1 MSLRFEDNLIKDF
14 DIQQTFG
21 QLYFLNSQTLYD
33 NDSEGNRT
41 ESVREQ
47 RVTMYSETKQ
57 DQIDISLPP
66 SFDLSPYQYDEP
78 VQLLGE
84 ISALAW
90 LSSYTGYNDSIQSE
104 QAFKIRAEGLK
115 KQPLASI
122 PSSNANDAKTNNPKN
137 KD

>member
-66 SFDLSPYQYDEP
+66 SFDLSPYQYDER

-84 ISALAW
+84 VSALAW

-122 PSSNANDAKTNNPKN
+122 PSSNANDAKINNPKN